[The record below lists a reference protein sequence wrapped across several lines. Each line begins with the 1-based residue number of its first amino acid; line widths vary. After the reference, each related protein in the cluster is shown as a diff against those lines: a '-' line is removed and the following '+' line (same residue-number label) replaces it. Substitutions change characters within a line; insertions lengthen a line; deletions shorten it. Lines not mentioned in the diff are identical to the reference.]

1 MQKNYKE
8 HRGNQLQ
15 VGDIIKIGIGWKADF
30 TFFLLLKKLQNT
42 NVFWI
47 LNEQGQKTERAF
59 RTDFLYSV
67 INNQ

>member
-30 TFFLLLKKLQNT
+30 TFFLLLKKQDT
-42 NVFWI
+42 NVFLI
-47 LNEQGQKTERAF
+47 LDEQGQVKERIF
-59 RTDFLYSV
+59 RSDFLYSV
-67 INNQ
+67 IKDQ